1 MIFEKIIKDVI
12 EHEGGYVDDPDD
24 RGGETK
30 YGISKKWYPELN
42 IKDLTMEDAINI
54 YYNDYWIPSKAE
66 SLPKEIRSTYFDMCV
81 NMGQGQAVKILQEA
95 INSKKTA
102 KIEEDGVI
110 GSITINSAVKVSKK
124 RLQAYRCKFY
134 ANLVSMRPS
143 QEKFYYGWFKRAI
156 EV

>member
-1 MIFEKIIKDVI
+1 MFEKIVKEVI
-12 EHEGGYVDDPDD
+12 EHEGGYVNDPDD

-30 YGISKKWYPELN
+30 YGISKKWYPEVD
-42 IKDLTMEDAINI
+42 IKHLTMDDAVNI

-110 GSITINSAVKVSKK
+110 GSITIKNAVRVSKK
-124 RLQAYRCKFY
+124 RLQAYRVLFY
-134 ANLVSMRPS
+134 ARLVGIRPS
-143 QEKFYYGWFKRAI
+143 QEKFYYGWYKMAI